1 MITRRAFIRTIGKGS
16 AAFAL
21 VGVAACSS
29 EEPTATTLLSQSP
42 TTAPGTTVTTAGPT
56 DTTTTAADVSTTT
69 PPAANGSEWARVDLG
84 FVSAYVLV
92 RSGEAALIDTGTSGS
107 ASQVSSVLGE
117 LGLGWPDLSTIILT
131 HHHGDHVGSLPDIMA
146 AAPEATAY
154 AGAEDIPNITSP
166 RPVSAVADGDT
177 VFGLQ
182 VVATPGH
189 TPGHI
194 AILDPTASALLAGDA
209 LIGEGGGVAGPS
221 AQFTA
226 DMATANESVVKLGGL
241 EYEAIYFGHGEP
253 VTSGGAA
260 QVAEL
265 ASSL

>member
-16 AAFAL
+16 AAVAL
-21 VGVAACSS
+21 VGVAACST
-29 EEPTATTLLSQSP
+29 EEP
-42 TTAPGTTVTTAGPT
+42 
-56 DTTTTAADVSTTT
+56 TTTTAPLQSSTTAPVTADTTAGEASTTT
-69 PPAANGSEWARVDLG
+69 TTAEESTTTTSSTNGSEWARVNLG

-92 RSGEAALIDTGTSGS
+92 RNGEAALIDTGTEGS
-107 ASQVSSVLGE
+107 ASQVESTLSG
-117 LGLGWPDLSTIILT
+117 LGLGWADLSTIVLT
-131 HHHGDHVGSLPDIMA
+131 HHHGDHIGSLPAIMEA
-146 AAPEATAY
+146 ATSATAY

-177 VFGLQ
+177 IFGLE

-194 AILDPTASALLAGDA
+194 SILDPTGSALIAGDA
-209 LIGEGGGVAGPS
+209 LVGDAGGVAGPA

-241 EYEAIYFGHGEP
+241 EYDVIYFGHGEP